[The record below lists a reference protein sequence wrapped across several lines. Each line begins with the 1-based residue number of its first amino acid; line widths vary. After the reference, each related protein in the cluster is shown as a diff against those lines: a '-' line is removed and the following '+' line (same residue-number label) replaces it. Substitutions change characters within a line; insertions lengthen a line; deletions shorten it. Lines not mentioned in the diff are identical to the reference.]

1 MGFHEGRELRYARL
15 VMFLAKGLLTIAVAP
30 VMYAQVNAPGPPGS
44 MRPDGAYQV
53 GNGVS
58 APSPMYRTSC
68 EIPDLARR
76 LRAQGEVTLSLVV
89 KADGSVRD
97 VQIVQSAG
105 YGMDER
111 ATECIRKWRFKPG
124 AKDGSPVD
132 VAFRFAYNFGLT
144 PQPRIWGAGP
154 LTFAL
159 APGVTPPFLK
169 SGTMPTGEREPGDET
184 LLFEFTIGPTG
195 EVTGIR
201 PIEGRESK
209 SLSLLTK
216 SLSSWKFA
224 PGSNGTT
231 AIAVTGKVVFIK
243 GEDYYRYQVSKAFR
257 DSGSIHPAEEKPANV
272 PSAPKSIV
280 TIKVPIRIDL
290 DPTEATKQLIDH
302 DAPEYP
308 AEAKSARVQGTV
320 SLLVTIGKDGSVTDV
335 KEISGPQDLVSAA
348 IAAVKLWRYRPILF
362 RGEPQEA
369 STVVDIPFKL
379 PD

>member
-1 MGFHEGRELRYARL
+1 MRL
-15 VMFLAKGLLTIAVAP
+15 TPSLPILALAP
-30 VMYAQVNAPGPPGS
+30 LIYAQPDVPAPPGS

-53 GNGVS
+53 GNGISPPS
-58 APSPMYRTSC
+58 AMYRTSC

-76 LRAQGEVTLSLVV
+76 LRAQGEVGLSLVV

-97 VQIVQSAG
+97 VQIVQPAG

-111 ATECIRKWRFKPG
+111 VTECIRKWRFKPS

-144 PQPRIWGAGP
+144 PQPRVWGAGP

-159 APGVTPPFLK
+159 DTGATPPVLK
-169 SGTMPTGEREPGDET
+169 SGTMPTGEREPGNET
-184 LLFEFTIGPTG
+184 ALFEFTVGPTG
-195 EVTGIR
+195 EVTGVQ
-201 PIEGRESK
+201 PIEGKASK

-216 SLSSWKFA
+216 SLASWKFT
-224 PGSNGTT
+224 PGSNGAS

-257 DSGSIHPAEEKPANV
+257 DSGSVHPAEVQQPGV
-272 PSAPKSIV
+272 QSGPKSIV

-290 DPTEATKQLIDH
+290 DPAEATKQLIDH
-302 DAPEYP
+302 VPPEYP
-308 AEAKSARVQGTV
+308 AEAKSAHVQGTV
-320 SLLVTIGKDGSVTDV
+320 SLLVTISKDGNVTNV

-348 IAAVKLWRYRPILF
+348 VAAVKQWRYHPILF

-369 STVVDIPFKL
+369 STVVDIPFRL